1 MSKASSR
8 KHPLAASKTDSK
20 RKILYALVAGSAIVI
35 VFGVFSSQKKPLPPR
50 FGYEGQPTAGQLSG
64 AKVLVTNASYFDFGR
79 IPMSGGK
86 VSHSYSIRNSGNA
99 PLTITKIYT
108 SCMCTDATLITRQ
121 GEQGPFGMPGHGSIP
136 TLAERLAP
144 GETARVKVVFDP
156 SAHGPA
162 GIGLNERSVTI
173 RNDAG
178 RSLELS
184 FTAMVRP

>member
-1 MSKASSR
+1 MSKSVSRRHDSEISKSS
-8 KHPLAASKTDSK
+8 PK

-35 VFGVFSSQKKPLPPR
+35 VFGIFSSQKKPLPPR
-50 FGYEGQPTAGQLSG
+50 AGYEGQPTVGQLSG
-64 AKVLVTNASYFDFGR
+64 AKMLVTDSSYFDFGR
-79 IPMSGGK
+79 VPMSGGK
-86 VSHSYSIRNSGNA
+86 VSHRYSIRNSGTA

-108 SCMCTDATLITRQ
+108 SCMCTAATLVTRSRNV
-121 GEQGPFGMPGHGSIP
+121 GPFGMPGHGSIP
-136 TLAERLAP
+136 TLDERLAP
-144 GETARVKVVFDP
+144 GEAAQVNVVFDP

-162 GIGLNERSVTI
+162 GIGLNERSVTV